1 MNRAVI
7 IFYLLLFFLG
17 LDGNL
22 YGKTFRDAV
31 EREVVINHNPVRI
44 IPLAPS
50 LTEILYYLG
59 LGDRVAGVTTYSY
72 YPPEALNKPQVGGY
86 HDLNIERII
95 TLNPDLVIGTKDGNN
110 PGIVDMLEQAKIPT
124 YIVDPR
130 NVVEVIETVRI
141 IGRLCGVEEKADQLA
156 DGLEKRL
163 DRIREA
169 IKQKEKPLVFLQI
182 NLHPIMSV
190 NKNTFHQDIISIAG
204 GINMTADSAISYPRI
219 SIEELIRRKPEVL
232 IISSM
237 DRGGEFE
244 KARQE
249 WLKWNAIPA
258 AKNGRVYLI
267 DSDLIDR
274 PSPRIL
280 DGIEAMASMIH
291 PEVEWGRVNDQ

>member
-1 MNRAVI
+1 MKRLI
-7 IFYLLLFFLG
+7 ILFLLIVCG
-17 LDGNL
+17 SAAPL
-22 YGKTFRDAV
+22 YGRSFKDAV
-31 EREVVINHNPVRI
+31 DREVVIEHNPVRI

-86 HDLNIERII
+86 HDLNIEKII

-110 PGIVDMLEQAKIPT
+110 PGIVDMLEQARIPT
-124 YIVDPR
+124 YIINPR

-141 IGRLCGVEEKADQLA
+141 IGSLCNVEERANQLA
-156 DGLEKRL
+156 DGLTKRL
-163 DRIREA
+163 ERIRDA
-169 IKQKEKPLVFLQI
+169 LKQKEKPIVFLQI

-204 GINMTADSAISYPRI
+204 GINMTADSAINYPRI
-219 SIEELIRRKPEVL
+219 SIEELIRRKPDVL

-249 WLKWNAIPA
+249 WLKWTSIPA

-280 DGIEAMASMIH
+280 DGIEAMARMIH
-291 PEVEWGRVNDQ
+291 PEVEWGTVNN